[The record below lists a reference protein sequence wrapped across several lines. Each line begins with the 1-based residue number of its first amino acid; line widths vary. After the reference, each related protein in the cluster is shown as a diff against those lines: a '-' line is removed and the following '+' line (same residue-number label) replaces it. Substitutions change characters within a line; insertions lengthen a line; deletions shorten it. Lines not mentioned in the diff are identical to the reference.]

1 MNTLELLFAMYRDV
15 GMRVQGGGVWPADAL
30 IHLKCKRPSFFIVNT
45 SEGNNI
51 GTHWVALYLP
61 EKGPFEFFDP
71 LGHPPEHYHAY
82 FKFFLLGFGYSWN
95 RVAYQAPYSVLCGE
109 YCLYFGYYRCRNMSM
124 RHVLETLRL
133 GDDDQMYT
141 FYSHTFQKV

>member
-1 MNTLELLFAMYRDV
+1 MLILNPFSWDSDTV
-15 GMRVQGGGVWPADAL
+15 GTGWH
-30 IHLKCKRPSFFIVNT
+30 IKRLT
-45 SEGNNI
+45 
-51 GTHWVALYLP
+51 
-61 EKGPFEFFDP
+61 
-71 LGHPPEHYHAY
+71 
-82 FKFFLLGFGYSWN
+82 
-95 RVAYQAPYSVLCGE
+95 R

>member
-1 MNTLELLFAMYRDV
+1 MNTLELLSAMYRDV

-82 FKFFLLGFGYSWN
+82 FKSFSWDSDTVGTGWHIK
-95 RVAYQAPYSVLCGE
+95 RLTRFCVGSIAYILDTIDVGI
-109 YCLYFGYYRCRNMSM
+109 
-124 RHVLETLRL
+124 
-133 GDDDQMYT
+133 
-141 FYSHTFQKV
+141 